1 MASAEVT
8 TRSGRK
14 IKAPIQK
21 YEQNCVMNADKVAKY
36 RKKVNNRLPTLKRV
50 HTYREKKKK
59 TVKKNSKKTKK

>member
-1 MASAEVT
+1 
-8 TRSGRK
+8 
-14 IKAPIQK
+14 
-21 YEQNCVMNADKVAKY
+21 MNADKVAKY